1 MAVSKGSM
9 AEWVDEKVKQK
20 FVEKVCI
27 LPKAFKHIRPDIKHK
42 KSLDKLKSKFESTF
56 FAYFHSTRLY
66 PNKMTRS
73 YGAMNNVIIYCN
85 NWMSTFAKSFCIDKI
100 IVLYTIWIHTQKW

>member
-1 MAVSKGSM
+1 MKQEKPNFVLNMNESIFKGC
-9 AEWVDEKVKQK
+9 KK

-27 LPKAFKHIRPDIKHK
+27 LPKAFRHIRPDIKHK

-56 FAYFHSTRLY
+56 LHKFDYTRLY

-100 IVLYTIWIHTQKW
+100 IVLYTI